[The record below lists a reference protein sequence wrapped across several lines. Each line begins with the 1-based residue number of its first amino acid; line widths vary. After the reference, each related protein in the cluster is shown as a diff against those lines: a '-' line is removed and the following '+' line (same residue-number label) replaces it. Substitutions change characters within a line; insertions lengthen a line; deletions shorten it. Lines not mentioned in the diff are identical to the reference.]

1 MRNRRKYYL
10 FNVTLAFFSASRFI
24 GIFGKHLRTQFLV
37 LFTLGVIYD
46 VMKPQTIL
54 ENIGT
59 LGRQAFVVRYYWQ
72 NLGVIKFVEFLQVK
86 EVVIEALRFSVLDIK
101 YLPVLG
107 LQVLIN

>member
-1 MRNRRKYYL
+1 
-10 FNVTLAFFSASRFI
+10 
-24 GIFGKHLRTQFLV
+24 
-37 LFTLGVIYD
+37 
-46 VMKPQTIL
+46 MKPQTIL

-59 LGRQAFVVRYYWQ
+59 LGRQAFVIRYYRK